1 MKNIV
6 YFDLETKR
14 SFQDVGGRGNI
25 DKLGMSI
32 GVTFSTANQ
41 GYTIYGEPE
50 VNDLITELQRA
61 DLVVGFNH
69 IGFDYEVLHA
79 YTPLDLRQIPS
90 LDMLLEVQKTL
101 NHRLPLDSIAHATLG
116 VEKIADGLQ
125 ALEWY
130 KQGRME
136 EIAEYC
142 CFDVKITKLVHEY
155 GVAYKK
161 LHYTNKFGNK
171 LSLEVDW

>member
-161 LHYTNKFGNK
+161 LRYTNKFGNK